1 MQDFEGEY
9 NAYEVLGLEPG
20 ATPSEI
26 KKAYHKLSR
35 QHHPDKNPQDPEGAA
50 EEMTAINNAYEK
62 LNEINKRR
70 ENGQSGRGADDV
82 DKQSRTKEKRQG
94 KGKKRSSSWR

>member
-1 MQDFEGEY
+1 MQDFEGEH

-20 ATPSEI
+20 ATSAEV

-50 EEMTAINNAYEK
+50 EKMTAINNAYEK
-62 LNEINKRR
+62 LTEINKRR
-70 ENGQSGRGADDV
+70 ESSGRGGDVADGNS
-82 DKQSRTKEKRQG
+82 KSRTKAKG
-94 KGKKRSSSWR
+94 KSKGKKRWD

>member
-9 NAYEVLGLEPG
+9 SAYEVLGLEPG

-35 QHHPDKNPQDPEGAA
+35 QHHPDKNPQDPKGAA
-50 EEMTAINNAYEK
+50 EKMTAINNAYEK
-62 LNEINKRR
+62 LNKLNKRR
-70 ENGQSGRGADDV
+70 ENGRGGDDG
-82 DKQSRTKEKRQG
+82 ENY
-94 KGKKRSSSWR
+94 